1 MRRWSFL
8 CFCAVCGVVL
18 LVVGLLVPVH
28 MRAVDSSVIKQAGK
42 ETTTVVEEGVSLVKE
57 GKHGAAQMLFQTA
70 KMENIPGSE
79 KLEQAIAWLVS
90 QHRNVAFFGAVE
102 PGLETIFDKTV
113 TNAVSIPFADF
124 LIRFE
129 NREKVLNLM
138 QDSSHPLVRELLLS
152 RGQTNTIFFPP
163 ALSSSGQAFDA
174 AVCVCGLLAASGH
187 MSKELATTLFQSA
200 LEANYARKTERLELV
215 LMDLLSLA
223 HHLNWN
229 QLETFTSTI
238 KDPETLRLLAS
249 QVRKAK
255 EQLPILFS
263 AVVISEKPDAVS
275 KYVALYSKSGLQDL
289 GTSMSFG
296 QGSLLELLRR
306 NQRLVHSEFVA
317 QTSQAPFFG
326 GYFKFL
332 FECCWQLPMM
342 ALAAK
347 WIFIVLAGFLM
358 SEVLF
363 HFKPL
368 QKLPGAAVSG
378 KDYHFVCGFLF
389 ALGFLLVVLML
400 SEPFLAQGGQKVES
414 TFRLRLPV
422 QSGLASAGTSGARAL
437 TTIMNKPS
445 LDLES
450 LMILLLFFVLQALL
464 YTACLRKLSEIRR
477 QNVEPQLKLKLLE
490 NEDHLFDAG
499 LYLGFVGTIISL
511 IVASLGVAK
520 LSLMA
525 AYSSTSFGIIFVSI
539 FKIFHLRLL
548 RRNLLL
554 EIEGSRNRPSA
565 SDVKPS

>member
-1 MRRWSFL
+1 MRRWFFL

-18 LVVGLLVPVH
+18 LLVGLLVPVH
-28 MRAVDSSVIKQAGK
+28 IRAVDSSVIKQAGK
-42 ETTTVVEEGVSLVKE
+42 ETTTVVEEGMTLVKE
-57 GKHGAAQMLFQTA
+57 GKHGAAQMFLLTA
-70 KMENIPGSE
+70 KMENIPGSD
-79 KLEQAIAWLVS
+79 KLEQAIAGLVA
-90 QHRNVAFFGAVE
+90 QHRNVPFFGAVE

-113 TNAVSIPFADF
+113 TNTASIPFADF
-124 LIRFE
+124 LIRYE
-129 NREKVLNLM
+129 NRDKILNLM

-152 RGQTNTIFFPP
+152 RGLTNTVFFPP
-163 ALSSSGQAFDA
+163 SLSSSGQAFDA

-200 LEANYARKTERLELV
+200 LAANYSKKSEPLELV
-215 LMDLLSLA
+215 MMDFLSLS

-229 QLETFTSTI
+229 QLEMFTSPI
-238 KDPETLRLLAS
+238 KDSETLSRLAS
-249 QVRKAK
+249 QVRKAN
-255 EQLPILFS
+255 EQLPLLFS
-263 AVVISEKPDAVS
+263 AVVISEKPETVA
-275 KYVALYSKSGLQDL
+275 KYIVQYGKNGLQDL
-289 GTSMSFG
+289 GTSLGFG

-306 NQRLVHSEFVA
+306 NQRLVHSELVSK
-317 QTSQAPFFG
+317 TSEAPLFG
-326 GYFKFL
+326 GYFRFL
-332 FECCWQLPMM
+332 FECCWQLPTM
-342 ALAAK
+342 ALVAK
-347 WIFIVLAGFLM
+347 WIFIVLAGFLL

-363 HFKPL
+363 NLKPL
-368 QKLPGAAVSG
+368 QQIPGAAVRG

-414 TFRLRLPV
+414 TFRLPLPV
-422 QSGLASAGTSGARAL
+422 RSGMASAGTSHAL

-445 LDLES
+445 LDLDS
-450 LMILLLFFVLQALL
+450 LMILMLFFVLQALI
-464 YTACLRKLSEIRR
+464 YTACLRKLAEIRR
-477 QNVEPQLKLKLLE
+477 QKVEPQFKLKLLE

-511 IVASLGVAK
+511 IVASMGIAK

-554 EIEGSRNRPSA
+554 EIEGSRNRSSA